1 MKRLGL
7 AVDLRKLGKG
17 ESRRIRKEGMIPGIV
32 YGKGI
37 ENIPIKVSQKKFYD
51 LITKGG
57 RNALID
63 LTVNGVTYPVLIK
76 EVQNHYLKNDLIMHV
91 DFQKISLNE
100 EITADVPVRVIGE
113 GIIETKGWVI
123 SYQLRELEVECL
135 PDRLPE
141 FIEIDV
147 TNLVVGDSIKVKD
160 LKLSEGVKVTEDPED
175 VILSIIEPE
184 IEETTEETEKGEE
197 QNTV

>member
-1 MKRLGL
+1 MKRLSL

-17 ESRRIRKEGMIPGIV
+17 ESRRIRREGLIPGIV
-32 YGKGI
+32 YGKDI
-37 ENIPIKVSQKKFYD
+37 ENIPVKVAKKNFYD
-51 LITKGG
+51 IISKAG

-76 EVQNHYLKNDLIMHV
+76 EVQNHYLKNDVVIHV

-100 EITADVPVRVIGE
+100 EITANVPVRVIGE

-123 SYQLRELEVECL
+123 SYQLRELEIECL

-141 FIEIDV
+141 FIDIDV
-147 TNLVVGDSIKVKD
+147 TNLTVGDSVKVKD
-160 LKLSEGVKVTEDPED
+160 LKLPEGIKVTEDPED

-184 IEETTEETEKGEE
+184 IEETTEEAEEGE
-197 QNTV
+197 QATV